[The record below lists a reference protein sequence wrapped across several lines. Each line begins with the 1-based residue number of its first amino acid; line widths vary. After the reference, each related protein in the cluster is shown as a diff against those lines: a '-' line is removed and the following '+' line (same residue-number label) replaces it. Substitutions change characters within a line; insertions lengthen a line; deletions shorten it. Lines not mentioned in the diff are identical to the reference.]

1 MPGVY
6 LIISDFLAE
15 SLKASKKWQKRSLI
29 LQYIVKRILLQHSQ
43 KTYLL
48 YKLSSKHVSG
58 WFHRKNI
65 CITPFL
71 DAQEPHSRSTWKA
84 NICRIIYIPVRKFL
98 LRRCRQLLS
107 GRELN
112 DFLNTAH
119 CLGLVKSFKL
129 FYFNTTIFHL
139 LILPSIQH

>member
-1 MPGVY
+1 MIQNFMPGVY

-58 WFHRKNI
+58 WFHRK
-65 CITPFL
+65 TF
-71 DAQEPHSRSTWKA
+71 A
-84 NICRIIYIPVRKFL
+84 
-98 LRRCRQLLS
+98 LRR
-107 GRELN
+107 
-112 DFLNTAH
+112 F
-119 CLGLVKSFKL
+119 
-129 FYFNTTIFHL
+129 
-139 LILPSIQH
+139 